1 MAAPLPARTATPET
15 PPESVALFT
24 TCPPSNRTDRA
35 SYLAHVIDVA
45 RWSDRAG
52 CEGILVYTDNGLVDP
67 WLVSQVIITHT
78 EHLCPLVAVQP
89 AYMHPYT
96 VAKMT
101 ASLAHLYRRRIYLNM
116 VAGGFGNDLAALN
129 DRTPHDERYARLV
142 EYTTIIMELLRQP
155 APVTFAGR
163 YYTVT
168 NLKMTPPVPAE
179 LLPGVFVSGSSAA
192 GLAAAQALGATAVQY
207 PRPAEECEAQPPP
220 AGTRL
225 GVRVGIVAREGA
237 EAAWS
242 VAHDRFP
249 PDRKGQLTHQL
260 AMKVSDSEWHRQLSD
275 LARASA
281 RQESPYWLFPFENY
295 KTFCPY
301 LVGSYDRVAEEVGR
315 YQGVGCR
322 TFLMDVPASAEELQ
336 HIRTVFARAQERI
349 AA

>member
-1 MAAPLPARTATPET
+1 MTAPSSSAP
-15 PPESVALFT
+15 VALFT

-35 SYLAHVIDVA
+35 SYLAHVTDVA
-45 RWSDRAG
+45 RWSDAAG

-67 WLVSQVIITHT
+67 WLVSQIIITHT

-96 VAKMT
+96 VAKMA
-101 ASLAHLYRRRIYLNM
+101 ASFAHLHGRRIYLNM

-155 APVTFAGR
+155 GPVTYSGR
-163 YYTVT
+163 YFTVT
-168 NLKMTPPVPAE
+168 GLKMTPPLPE
-179 LLPGVFVSGSSAA
+179 DLLPGVFVSGSSAA
-192 GLAAAQALGATAVQY
+192 GLGAAQALGATAVQY
-207 PRPAEECEAQPPP
+207 PKPAAECEAQPPP

-225 GVRVGIVAREGA
+225 GIRVGIVGREAA
-237 EAAWS
+237 EDAWS
-242 VAHDRFP
+242 VAHERFP

-260 AMKVSDSEWHRQLSD
+260 AMKVSDSEWHRQLSE
-275 LARASA
+275 LARVSA
-281 RQESPYWLFPFENY
+281 GQENPYWLFPFENY

-301 LVGSYDRVAEEVGR
+301 LVGDYDRVAEEIGR

-322 TFLMDVPASAEELQ
+322 TFLMDVPASAEELE
-336 HIRTVFARAQERI
+336 HIRTVFARAQERVPG
-349 AA
+349 